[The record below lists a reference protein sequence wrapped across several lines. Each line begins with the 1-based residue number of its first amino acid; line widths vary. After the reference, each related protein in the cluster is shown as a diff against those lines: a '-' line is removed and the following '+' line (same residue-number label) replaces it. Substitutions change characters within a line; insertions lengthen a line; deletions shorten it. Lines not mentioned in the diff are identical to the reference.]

1 MTELAVQN
9 EPSAQPL
16 AQRLQKP
23 MADIGPALGLM
34 AVVLVVWEFAI
45 RAFKVPTFVLPAPTA
60 IVQSLID
67 SRVQLLSATRFTAA
81 EVLLGFVLAAATG
94 IVVALVIVRFE
105 RFGRALYPLIVLFQ
119 SSSYGSVTISRQKS
133 C

>member
-34 AVVLVVWEFAI
+34 AVVLVVWEFVI
-45 RAFKVPTFVLPAPTA
+45 RE
-60 IVQSLID
+60 QID
-67 SRVQLLSATRFTAA
+67 FAVQLD
-81 EVLLGFVLAAATG
+81 LL
-94 IVVALVIVRFE
+94 
-105 RFGRALYPLIVLFQ
+105 
-119 SSSYGSVTISRQKS
+119 
-133 C
+133 